1 MKIIQFNHEDRYYQR
16 KFIQFPFDLYR
27 NNPNWVPPLLTD
39 MRNIFNKSTHGFY
52 KHGEAQFLLAM
63 DGQQPVGRLVMLQS
77 INQAKKISKTA
88 HFYMFES
95 QNDISIAH
103 QLFDRGISWVKK
115 RKIEK
120 VYGPKGMTPMSG
132 LGLLVRGFE
141 HRPAFGM
148 PYNPEYYADFLIK
161 YGFSQVN
168 ESESGYINIDSISL
182 PEKIF
187 KAAELVKQKKGLYTL
202 QINTNKDLR
211 NAVSIL
217 GLMYNAALVGDE
229 SGVPLTQNDL
239 NTMAKGLMWIAQ
251 PKLVKIIMKDDQA
264 IGFLLAY
271 PDVSKAL
278 QATHGRILPFGWV
291 RILWE
296 KYHTKCININ
306 GIGMVD
312 EYRGMAGTA
321 VLFSELYD
329 SVSSSRQFKYA
340 EVIQIGVENDRMRR
354 ELHDLGID
362 FYKTHAMYELNI

>member
-1 MKIIQFNHEDRYYQR
+1 
-16 KFIQFPFDLYR
+16 
-27 NNPNWVPPLLTD
+27 
-39 MRNIFNKSTHGFY
+39 
-52 KHGEAQFLLAM
+52 
-63 DGQQPVGRLVMLQS
+63 
-77 INQAKKISKTA
+77 
-88 HFYMFES
+88 
-95 QNDISIAH
+95 
-103 QLFDRGISWVKK
+103 
-115 RKIEK
+115 
-120 VYGPKGMTPMSG
+120 
-132 LGLLVRGFE
+132 
-141 HRPAFGM
+141 M

-312 EYRGMAGTA
+312 AYRGMAGTA